1 MVRRFSEY
9 AVFVLLA
16 GACALSGCGSGGD
29 PAGPP
34 NVVIITMDT
43 VRADH
48 LGCYGYPVDTT
59 PRVDALAEVATRYA
73 RCVASS
79 SWTVPTHASFFTG
92 KFAFEHGAHGFQVR
106 FERNNVNALPEK
118 ELTLAEVL
126 LDEGYSTG
134 AFVANYVYLGPR
146 WQLDQ
151 GFETYHVEHVRC
163 PDINRR
169 AFAWLDSIPEKPFL
183 LFVNYMDVHRPYNAE
198 TVPGLLPRPVVE
210 DDGELVEALCDS
222 VMPGRSRVPRDL
234 QQQVIDQYDT
244 ALRNLDTGIGALIDK
259 LKSLD
264 RYDNTVLVL
273 ESDHGEFFG
282 EHLLVEHSKDVYEE
296 VLSVPLII
304 KYPGQ
309 TQGAL
314 ETATASATDL
324 PNLILSA
331 FPGDDWARHLLKF
344 PDAPGNHEIIS
355 ELYYTRLK
363 DLFHPVWGHRF
374 RRIRTA
380 YYDWPFKYINSTD
393 GDHELYDL
401 ERDPAESFNL
411 VDEDEAVAARLA
423 GQLRQLLESRTRSD
437 EQVEQKPLT
446 KEERRR
452 MRSLGYIGD

>member
-1 MVRRFSEY
+1 MY
-9 AVFVLLA
+9 AFFIVLI
-16 GACALSGCGSGGD
+16 GACSLSGCGSVD
-29 PAGPP
+29 DHAGPP

-48 LGCYGYPVDTT
+48 LGCYGYPVNTT
-59 PRVDALAEVATRYA
+59 PQVDALAAVATRYA
-73 RCVASS
+73 RFVASS

-106 FERNNVNALPEK
+106 FEVNNVNGLPAK

-126 LDEGYSTG
+126 LDEGYATG
-134 AFVANYVYLGPR
+134 AFVANEAYLGPR

-163 PDINRR
+163 PDINRK

-183 LFVNYMDVHRPYNAE
+183 LFVNYMDVHRPYNAQ
-198 TVPGLLPRPVVE
+198 TVPGLLPRPVVP
-210 DDGELVEALCDS
+210 DDGELVEALCDA
-222 VMPGRSRVPRDL
+222 VMPGTNAVPPDL
-234 QQQVIDQYDT
+234 QQKVIDQYDT
-244 ALRNLDTGIGALIDK
+244 ALRNLDAGVGALIEK

-264 RYDNTVLVL
+264 RYDNTVLVV

-309 TQGAL
+309 TQGAI
-314 ETATASATDL
+314 ESTTASAPDL
-324 PNLILSA
+324 PHLILSA
-331 FPGDDWARHLLKF
+331 FSGDDWAQHRLKF
-344 PDAPGNHEIIS
+344 PNAPGNHEIIG

-380 YYDWPFKYINSTD
+380 FYDWPFKYINSTD
-393 GDHELYDL
+393 GVHELYNL
-401 ERDPAESFNL
+401 EEDPVEAVNL
-411 VDEDEAVAARLA
+411 VGLDEATAGRLA
-423 GQLRQLLESRTRSD
+423 GQLRQFLESRVRSD

-452 MRSLGYIGD
+452 LKSLGYVGN